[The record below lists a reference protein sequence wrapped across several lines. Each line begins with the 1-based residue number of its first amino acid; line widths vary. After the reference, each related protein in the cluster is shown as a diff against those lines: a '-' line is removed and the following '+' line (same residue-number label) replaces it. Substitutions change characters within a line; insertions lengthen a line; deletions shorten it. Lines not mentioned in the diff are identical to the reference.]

1 MAVADA
7 SATSR
12 LDPSEVIEMRF
23 TWRDGLATLL
33 VAVGLAF
40 GYSVVAGW
48 GWPLMSGV
56 RAGIIALGVAGSL
69 ACPVSWSTPE
79 SDFFKKPSLSALRQA
94 GTFFVVGAIVGTFLL
109 VIGIVGLIVGTMPY
123 LEWMLVGVAVMWLIT
138 LVHRLL
144 PGATTTRPAAA

>member
-1 MAVADA
+1 MVLAGADTA
-7 SATSR
+7 LT
-12 LDPSEVIEMRF
+12 LEPGGDPVRF
-23 TWRDGLATLL
+23 TWRDALATLL

-48 GWPLMSGV
+48 GWPLMKGV

-69 ACPVSWSTPE
+69 ACPVGWNTQE

-94 GTFFVVGAIVGTFLL
+94 GTFFVIGTIVGALL
-109 VIGIVGLIVGTMPY
+109 LGIGIVGLIVGTMAY
-123 LEWMLVGVAVMWLIT
+123 LEWMLAGVVVMWLIT

-144 PGATTTRPAAA
+144 PEAKSTRATAA